1 MKNGKKR
8 VLVFLT
14 FVCLMLGWGTSVTA
28 EAAAIDDFS
37 LDQYRADLYTDT
49 DSMCNQSISYML
61 ADKNPSDTMVALLDN
76 KPTFQTGVTSWKAI
90 HMVSDPT
97 YIAQGM
103 LDEKGYYEAI
113 IFSVFVAQQS
123 STDYVYDICNQ
134 ITSDANKI
142 ISLVDKW
149 VTATD
154 GMDGV
159 SSAKKQKMSALSAD
173 TKSKLKDFI
182 FGEYKKEHSGL
193 ESASDISDVIS
204 TVFDTADTLADAVM
218 TLGSYM
224 QLVEV
229 SDNTKAVILEMYNKC
244 PSSNALLKDALKEA
258 AASMDNFGA
267 AIVTTAYSVGQ
278 KELADI
284 VCDMLDSGWQKVLS
298 LNPYVKAFMT
308 GAAIGDKIGT
318 AISNTLFA
326 TDKTIEQYVK
336 MKCLK
341 EFHQVL
347 CSVVK
352 NMGTRYQASR
362 TTENANNYIAS
373 ISVLFTEKKLSC
385 DFAINY
391 ADVLYSDASLGW
403 MTISSSDYNE
413 YVRCVTSIKQLYENY
428 EEGLEIDYRCQLEA
442 DYPELY
448 EIYFGTDRGE
458 DKIPVTGI
466 SFAQDEITVGVEDKE
481 CCIEGLVVSPQN
493 ATDQAVLYTSS
504 DESVLSMWLTY
515 SNVFIPH
522 KTGTVTVTARSADGG
537 YSDTITVHVVEGSTG
552 NSAGAELPEIT
563 ASGTCGEQLDWILFA
578 DGVLSIMGTGEME
591 DYTWSSVPWYSYRAK
606 VTSVAL
612 SEGLESI
619 GDWAFEDSDSLASV
633 ILPERLESIG
643 DSAFSGCDRLTSVI
657 LPEGLE
663 SIGEYA
669 FNSCDS
675 LQSVTLPRG
684 LSSIGHGAF
693 RSCKNLKEV
702 LASDNDREIN
712 IPEGATGVGDYAFS
726 ECVSLT
732 SVTLPEGLK
741 SIGNY
746 SFSCEYSSYEYS
758 TKCVSLTSVTLPEG
772 LESIG
777 HGAFNSCASLT
788 SVTLPEGL
796 KSIGGGAFED
806 CASLTSVTLPEG
818 LKSIGGGA
826 FEDCASLTSVTL
838 PEGLE
843 SIGGGAFEDC
853 ASLTSVT
860 LPEGLES
867 IGEEAFYNCAGL
879 TSVTLPRGLSSIG
892 DWAFNGCET
901 LKEVLVSD
909 NDRKINIP
917 EGGTGVGYCAFYSC
931 DSLTSVTL
939 PEGLESIG
947 HSAFG
952 FCDSLTS
959 ITLPGGLESIGE
971 EAFYNC
977 ASLRSVTLP
986 EGLESIGEEAFYNC
1000 AGLTSV
1006 TLPRGLSSIGESAF
1020 CYCENL
1026 KEVLVSDNDR
1036 EINIPEDATGV
1047 GEYAFSGCV
1056 SLTSVTLPEGVKSI
1070 GEYAFSRKFDWNAN
1084 EDCGSLKS
1092 VTLPEGLESIGEG
1105 AFSRCATLTSVTFAE
1120 GLENIGNNA
1129 FYECSS
1135 LTSVT
1140 FAEGLENIGNNAF
1153 YKCASLTSVTLPE
1166 GLESIGYGAFE
1177 DCASL
1182 TSVTL
1187 PEGLESIGYNTF
1199 SWCTGLTSVTLPE
1212 SLESIGEHAFD
1223 SCDSLQS
1230 VTLPEGLKSIGKY
1243 AFDYCY
1249 SLQSVTLPEGLES
1262 IGDRAFSNCWGLTSV
1277 TLPQSLESIGNSA
1290 FNYSALKKVYYAG
1303 SKAEWDFI
1311 DIGDDNGKLLSAR
1324 IYYHS
1329 TGPDDIPKQLTAISA
1344 SKTKTTYTVGDVIGL
1359 DDLTVTAIYSDD
1371 SRQTV
1376 THCTT
1381 NVASID
1387 MKTAGTKKLQVTYEE
1402 DGITATAEIALKVN
1416 PKKDSTAD
1424 CTHPRTTLTGRKAA
1438 TCTAAGYTG
1447 DKVCDICHE
1456 VVEQG
1461 KSIPKAAHTYG
1472 KKAKVTKA
1480 TTSKNGSIKGT
1491 CTVCGKTVSTK
1502 IYYAKTVS
1510 LSRTSYVY
1518 DGKAKKP
1525 SVTVRDSK
1533 GNKIAKSN
1541 YTVAYSA
1548 NKNVGKGK
1556 VTVKFK
1562 GNYKGTLTK
1571 TFSIRPK
1578 ATSVS
1583 KLTPKSKG
1591 FTVQWKKQSAQ
1602 ISGYELQYST
1612 SSKFTRNTT
1621 KTQSIAK
1628 NKAAAKTISR
1638 LKAKKKY
1645 YVRVRTYKT
1654 VKVNGKSTKLYSDWS
1669 KVKTVTTKK

>member
-403 MTISSSDYNE
+403 MAISSSDYNE

-428 EEGLEIDYRCQLEA
+428 EEGLEIDYRCQLEV

-458 DKIPVTGI
+458 EKIPVTGI

-563 ASGTCGEQLDWILFA
+563 ASGTCGEHLDWILFA
-578 DGVLSIMGTGEME
+578 DGVLSITGTGEME
-591 DYTWSSVPWYSYRAK
+591 DYVDSYGYGYHRIPAPWDEYRAK
-606 VTSVAL
+606 LKQVQIQQGVTTVGAYAFYDCDHLMSVTL
-612 SEGLESI
+612 
-619 GDWAFEDSDSLASV
+619 
-633 ILPERLESIG
+633 RK
-643 DSAFSGCDRLTSVI
+643 
-657 LPEGLE
+657 GLE
-663 SIGEYA
+663 SIGE
-669 FNSCDS
+669 C
-675 LQSVTLPRG
+675 
-684 LSSIGHGAF
+684 
-693 RSCKNLKEV
+693 
-702 LASDNDREIN
+702 
-712 IPEGATGVGDYAFS
+712 AFS
-726 ECVSLT
+726 GCNSLT
-732 SVTLPEGLK
+732 SAVLPEGLK
-741 SIGNY
+741 SIG
-746 SFSCEYSSYEYS
+746 F
-758 TKCVSLTSVTLPEG
+758 CV
-772 LESIG
+772 
-777 HGAFNSCASLT
+777 FN
-788 SVTLPEGL
+788 
-796 KSIGGGAFED
+796 
-806 CASLTSVTLPEG
+806 
-818 LKSIGGGA
+818 
-826 FEDCASLTSVTL
+826 
-838 PEGLE
+838 
-843 SIGGGAFEDC
+843 
-853 ASLTSVT
+853 
-860 LPEGLES
+860 
-867 IGEEAFYNCAGL
+867 N
-879 TSVTLPRGLSSIG
+879 
-892 DWAFNGCET
+892 
-901 LKEVLVSD
+901 
-909 NDRKINIP
+909 
-917 EGGTGVGYCAFYSC
+917 C

-939 PEGLESIG
+939 PEGLGSIG
-947 HSAFG
+947 GEAFYS
-952 FCDSLTS
+952 CDSLANVALPEGLKS
-959 ITLPGGLESIGE
+959 IEFC
-971 EAFYNC
+971 AFNNC
-977 ASLRSVTLP
+977 DSLASVTLP
-986 EGLESIGEEAFYNC
+986 KGLENIGRGAFGDCDNLVSVTLLEGLESIEA
-1000 AGLTSV
+1000 S
-1006 TLPRGLSSIGESAF
+1006 
-1020 CYCENL
+1020 
-1026 KEVLVSDNDR
+1026 
-1036 EINIPEDATGV
+1036 
-1047 GEYAFSGCV
+1047 AFSGCG
-1056 SLTSVTLPEGVKSI
+1056 SLTSVTLPKSLEKI
-1070 GEYAFSRKFDWNAN
+1070 GSYAFRYTR
-1084 EDCGSLKS
+1084 LK
-1092 VTLPEGLESIGEG
+1092 E
-1105 AFSRCATLTSVTFAE
+1105 
-1120 GLENIGNNA
+1120 
-1129 FYECSS
+1129 
-1135 LTSVT
+1135 
-1140 FAEGLENIGNNAF
+1140 
-1153 YKCASLTSVTLPE
+1153 
-1166 GLESIGYGAFE
+1166 
-1177 DCASL
+1177 
-1182 TSVTL
+1182 
-1187 PEGLESIGYNTF
+1187 
-1199 SWCTGLTSVTLPE
+1199 
-1212 SLESIGEHAFD
+1212 
-1223 SCDSLQS
+1223 
-1230 VTLPEGLKSIGKY
+1230 
-1243 AFDYCY
+1243 
-1249 SLQSVTLPEGLES
+1249 
-1262 IGDRAFSNCWGLTSV
+1262 
-1277 TLPQSLESIGNSA
+1277 
-1290 FNYSALKKVYYAG
+1290 VYYAG
-1303 SKAEWDFI
+1303 SKAEWDLI
-1311 DIGDDNGKLLSAR
+1311 HIGDENEELLSAR
-1324 IYYHS
+1324 IYYCL
-1329 TGPDDIPKQLTAISA
+1329 I
-1344 SKTKTTYTVGDVIGL
+1344 
-1359 DDLTVTAIYSDD
+1359 
-1371 SRQTV
+1371 
-1376 THCTT
+1376 
-1381 NVASID
+1381 
-1387 MKTAGTKKLQVTYEE
+1387 
-1402 DGITATAEIALKVN
+1402 
-1416 PKKDSTAD
+1416 D

-1461 KSIPKAAHTYG
+1461 KSIPKTAHTYG
-1472 KKAKVTKA
+1472 KKSKVTKA

-1612 SSKFTRNTT
+1612 SSKFTRSTT